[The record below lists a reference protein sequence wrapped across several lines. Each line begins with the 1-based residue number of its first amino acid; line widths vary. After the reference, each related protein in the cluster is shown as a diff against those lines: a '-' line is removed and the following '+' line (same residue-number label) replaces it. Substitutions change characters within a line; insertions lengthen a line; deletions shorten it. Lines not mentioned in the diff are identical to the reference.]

1 MRTTIDLPEE
11 LHGQLRRRALE
22 RRVSMSRL
30 VTDLLEAS
38 LEGPTTNPTLSAP
51 GPGGLRTV
59 ALGRPVTAADVAELE
74 DEW

>member
-30 VTDLLEAS
+30 VTDLLWAG
-38 LEGPTTNPTLSAP
+38 LQGPADQPRLGAPRPPGVRNP
-51 GPGGLRTV
+51 
-59 ALGRPVTAADVAELE
+59 ALGRPVTAPDVAELE
-74 DEW
+74 DE